1 MTVYEPPPARTDALP
16 ESPAAR
22 LGEARWAKMR
32 ALAETK
38 DTPFVVIDLD
48 VVRERYFALH
58 NEFPQA
64 NIYYAVKAN
73 PAVEIIRLLRDQG
86 GCFDIASIYELDK
99 VLAEGVRP
107 ERISYGN
114 TIKKRKDIE
123 YFYAKGVRLY
133 ATDSEADLANIAELA
148 PGAKVYARILVDG
161 SEGADWPLSKKF
173 GCTPDKAVELLIK
186 ARALG
191 LAPHGLSFHVG
202 SQQRDL
208 SVWPAALAKVKAVF
222 DTLAS
227 CGIQLRLV
235 NLGGGFP
242 ARYRTA
248 TPELS
253 DYCGLIRRSLEQQFG
268 EQMPELIFE
277 PGRSLVGDA
286 GVLVSEV
293 VLVARKGTDPDPR
306 WVYTDIGK
314 FGGLIETLDEAIK
327 YPIYTDRVGP
337 VQPVVLAGPTCD
349 SMDILYEHA
358 PYSLPLS
365 LAAGDRMYWGSTGA
379 YTTSYS
385 AVEFNGFPPLK
396 AYYLDSAR
404 D

>member
-1 MTVYEPPPARTDALP
+1 MTAYEPPPARVADQ
-16 ESPAAR
+16 SPAAR
-22 LGEARWAKMR
+22 LGEARWARMK
-32 ALAETK
+32 ALADTL
-38 DTPFVVIDLD
+38 DTPCVVIDLD
-48 VVRERYFALH
+48 VVRERYLALH
-58 NEFPQA
+58 SEFPA
-64 NIYYAVKAN
+64 ADIYYAVKAN
-73 PAVEIIRLLRDQG
+73 PAVEIIRQLRDLG
-86 GCFDIASIYELDK
+86 GSFDIASIYELDK
-99 VLAEGVRP
+99 VLGEGVRADKV
-107 ERISYGN
+107 SFGN
-114 TIKKRKDIE
+114 TIKKRRDIAA
-123 YFYAKGVRLY
+123 FYARGVRLY

-148 PGAKVYARILVDG
+148 PGSRVYARVLVDG

-173 GCTPDKAVELLIK
+173 GCTPEKAAALLRQ

-191 LAPHGLSFHVG
+191 LEPYGLSFHVG

-208 SVWPAALAKVKAVF
+208 SVWPAALSRVKGVF
-222 DTLAS
+222 DALAAD
-227 CGIQLRLV
+227 GIALQMV

-242 ARYRTA
+242 ARYRAA

-253 DYCGLIRRSLEQQFG
+253 EYCGLIRRSLTQQFG
-268 EQMPELIFE
+268 DAMPRLIFE

-286 GVLVSEV
+286 GVLISEV

-327 YPIYTDRVGP
+327 YPLHTERDGAVEA
-337 VQPVVLAGPTCD
+337 VVLAGPTCD

-358 PYSLPLS
+358 PYALPLS
-365 LAAGDRMYWGSTGA
+365 LQAGDRLYWGSTGA

-396 AYYLDSAR
+396 AYYLDTAR